1 MGLEEEEKN
10 NTIKDEITEDQE
22 IIQEQEI
29 TEVPEI
35 EESESEK
42 PEIEDSEPEEPETNE
57 TELGEPEVTEDQ
69 EITKQ
74 AEITQEQEINEDQ
87 SDINEITPNIT
98 PESIQP
104 EGILSDDE
112 LMEQELLEFADF
124 DSLDDLSEDDLADMQ
139 QAISENLLAEDGQEI
154 AEPEKPEFKPEID
167 EELEAKMQAELE
179 LKKVS
184 RGIKEVSRE
193 DLIEYLGERRT
204 KIVYHALWH
213 LAFNVGEDFI
223 LSKQML
229 YEALKEVTSKN
240 PVEPLEE
247 HKFYFGLGFIL
258 RLKLGLEK
266 IIKFKAGKLQIA
278 INPKVL
284 QEILL
289 LIGDP
294 ISERPIL
301 TTKEKNK
308 MFEDFLGDDFLD
320 I

>member
-1 MGLEEEEKN
+1 MGLEEEKN
-10 NTIKDEITEDQE
+10 ITIKDEITE
-22 IIQEQEI
+22 EQEI
-29 TEVPEI
+29 V
-35 EESESEK
+35 
-42 PEIEDSEPEEPETNE
+42 EEPEI
-57 TELGEPEVTEDQ
+57 TEEPEIVE
-69 EITKQ
+69 E
-74 AEITQEQEINEDQ
+74 Q
-87 SDINEITPNIT
+87 SDISEISPNIT
-98 PESIQP
+98 PEPLQP
-104 EGILSDDE
+104 EEILSDNE

-124 DSLDDLSEDDLADMQ
+124 DSLDDLSEDDLADMKE
-139 QAISENLLAEDGQEI
+139 AISENIYAEEHQLTEIDQEVSNEIDHQEI
-154 AEPEKPEFKPEID
+154 DAQEITELEQPKFKPEIG
-167 EELEAKMQAELE
+167 EELEAKMQAELD
-179 LKKVS
+179 LRKKS
-184 RGIKEVSRE
+184 QGIKETTRE
-193 DLIEYLGERRT
+193 DLIEYLSGRRA

-213 LAFNVGEDFI
+213 LAFNVGEDYI

-240 PVEPLEE
+240 AVEPLEE

-258 RLKLGLEK
+258 RLKLGIEK
-266 IIKFKAGKLQIA
+266 IIQFKAGKLKIA

-284 QEILL
+284 QDILL

>member
-1 MGLEEEEKN
+1 MGLEEEKN
-10 NTIKDEITEDQE
+10 NTIKDEIIEDQE
-22 IIQEQEI
+22 TTEEPAIQE
-29 TEVPEI
+29 PET
-35 EESESEK
+35 
-42 PEIEDSEPEEPETNE
+42 EEPET
-57 TELGEPEVTEDQ
+57 GEPEIIEETEKELETEEEQQTLEEPEITEDQ
-69 EITKQ
+69 EITEES
-74 AEITQEQEINEDQ
+74 EIVDDQ
-87 SDINEITPNIT
+87 SDISENPPIST
-98 PESIQP
+98 PESLPP
-104 EGILSDDE
+104 EEVLSDNG

-124 DSLDDLSEDDLADMQ
+124 DSLEDLSEDDLADMMEAIEENKDQ
-139 QAISENLLAEDGQEI
+139 QIEI
-154 AEPEKPEFKPEID
+154 AEQEKPEFKPEID
-167 EELEAKMQAELE
+167 AELEAKMQAELE
-179 LKKVS
+179 LKKQS
-184 RGIKEVSRE
+184 RGIKETTRE
-193 DLIEYLGERRT
+193 DLIEYLSERRA

-213 LAFNVGEDFI
+213 LIFNTSDEYI

-258 RLKLGLEK
+258 RLKLGIEK

-278 INPKVL
+278 VNPKVL

>member
-1 MGLEEEEKN
+1 
-10 NTIKDEITEDQE
+10 
-22 IIQEQEI
+22 
-29 TEVPEI
+29 
-35 EESESEK
+35 
-42 PEIEDSEPEEPETNE
+42 
-57 TELGEPEVTEDQ
+57 
-69 EITKQ
+69 
-74 AEITQEQEINEDQ
+74 
-87 SDINEITPNIT
+87 
-98 PESIQP
+98 
-104 EGILSDDE
+104 
-112 LMEQELLEFADF
+112 MEQELLEFADF
-124 DSLDDLSEDDLADMQ
+124 DSLGDLSEDDLADMQ
-139 QAISENLLAEDGQEI
+139 EAISENIIAEDQQLTELDNQAIDGQEI
-154 AEPEKPEFKPEID
+154 TEQEKPEFKPEID

-179 LKKVS
+179 LKKKS
-184 RGIKEVSRE
+184 RGIKETTRE
-193 DLIEYLGERRT
+193 DLIEYLSERRA

-213 LAFNVGEDFI
+213 LAFNVGDEYI

-247 HKFYFGLGFIL
+247 HKFYFGLGFVL

>member
-1 MGLEEEEKN
+1 MGLEEEEN
-10 NTIKDEITEDQE
+10 NTIKDEI
-22 IIQEQEI
+22 
-29 TEVPEI
+29 P
-35 EESESEK
+35 
-42 PEIEDSEPEEPETNE
+42 
-57 TELGEPEVTEDQ
+57 EDQ
-69 EITKQ
+69 EITEEPEISEDQ
-74 AEITQEQEINEDQ
+74 PEITEEPEKTEDQ
-87 SDINEITPNIT
+87 PEITEK
-98 PESIQP
+98 PEKIEDQP
-104 EGILSDDE
+104 EISENSPNDTSESLRQEESLSDEE

-124 DSLDDLSEDDLADMQ
+124 DSLGDLSEDDLADMQ
-139 QAISENLLAEDGQEI
+139 EAISENIIAEDQQLTELDNQAIDGQEI
-154 AEPEKPEFKPEID
+154 TEQEKPEFKPEID

-179 LKKVS
+179 LKKKS
-184 RGIKEVSRE
+184 RGIKETTRE

-213 LAFNVGEDFI
+213 LAFNVDDEYI

-247 HKFYFGLGFIL
+247 HKFYFGLGFVL